1 MSYGKIEPSY
11 LIPHNWELYSEAAMI
26 EYQQSI
32 DEGLDIARYKE
43 VFVTTSR
50 LLRGEIKSRMADIVF
65 DIVRNAETVEGYK
78 YNEPSDLEGIKKL
91 RKAEN
96 VPTVYDKATYES
108 RLYGAWMGRVCGC
121 MLGKS
126 IEGIRTNELI
136 PFLKESGNYPM
147 HRYVLRSDVTP
158 ETIQKYKFH
167 FASSVYIDE
176 LDGMPPDDDTNY
188 LLIAQELIEKHG
200 RDFTP
205 TDVAKVWM
213 RTQSKEAY
221 CTAERV
227 AFCNFINGYYPPQS
241 AIYKNPYREWIGA
254 QIRGDYF
261 GYVNPADPE
270 AAAEMAWRDGG
281 ISHVKNGI
289 YGEMWIS
296 AMLAVAATGCDVKT
310 AILGGLAE
318 IPATSRLH
326 EAICSVIDGYENGVS
341 KEKCFADIHEKFDEY
356 TGHGWCH
363 TISNAMV
370 VTASLLYG
378 EGDYARS
385 ICMAVE
391 TGFDTDCNGA
401 TVGSVLGMLGGIDA
415 IPSYWKD
422 PINDTLY
429 TNLIGMH
436 RVNITECAR
445 KTLAHLK

>member
-158 ETIQKYKFH
+158 ETLQKYKFH

-270 AAAEMAWRDGG
+270 AAAE
-281 ISHVKNGI
+281 
-289 YGEMWIS
+289 EMLW
-296 AMLAVAATGCDVKT
+296 
-310 AILGGLAE
+310 
-318 IPATSRLH
+318 
-326 EAICSVIDGYENGVS
+326 
-341 KEKCFADIHEKFDEY
+341 
-356 TGHGWCH
+356 
-363 TISNAMV
+363 
-370 VTASLLYG
+370 
-378 EGDYARS
+378 
-385 ICMAVE
+385 
-391 TGFDTDCNGA
+391 
-401 TVGSVLGMLGGIDA
+401 
-415 IPSYWKD
+415 
-422 PINDTLY
+422 TL
-429 TNLIGMH
+429 
-436 RVNITECAR
+436 R
-445 KTLAHLK
+445 KTWDEVNGK